1 MTKNLEG
8 DESEQKNSESE
19 IEFNDTNAKNEVD
32 ANIQKNEKIKME
44 VHHHADLHHKPK
56 RWKEFLLEGLMIF
69 VAVTLSFFAESYRE
83 HIVNSRIEKRNIESF
98 IANLKSDSI
107 GLSASIQFCIDKN
120 KIIDSLLMMPGE
132 LTDSVY
138 QHQLFNYFSK
148 LSTTDNYKPDES
160 AFLQMQSANTLR
172 LIKKKNVLDRILA
185 YQNFNSLLLYQ
196 QEAIIKIFFSALD
209 NFIEVADFRND
220 QLLRLNEN
228 HQKVQNYI
236 NYKII
241 ERAGTGTYISFL
253 QNQLNAAT
261 KLISFLK
268 KQYGIN

>member
-8 DESEQKNSESE
+8 DECEQKNSESE
-19 IEFNDTNAKNEVD
+19 IEFKNTNAKNETEEND
-32 ANIQKNEKIKME
+32 KKKEEIKME
-44 VHHHADLHHKPK
+44 AHHHSDLHHKTK
-56 RWKEFLLEGLMIF
+56 SWKGLLLEGLMIF

-107 GLSASIQFCIDKN
+107 GLSASIEFCINKN
-120 KIIDSLLMMPGE
+120 KIIDSLLMLPGE
-132 LTDSVY
+132 FRDSVS
-138 QHQLFNYFSK
+138 QHQLINYFNK
-148 LSTTDNYKPDES
+148 LGTTDNYKPDES

-220 QLLRLNEN
+220 QMLQLNEN
-228 HQKVQNYI
+228 HQKVQNFI
-236 NYKII
+236 NYKVI

-253 QNQLNAAT
+253 QNQLNSAT

-268 KQYGIN
+268 KQYHIN